1 MSLLFLYIWKCIN
14 AFVFVDFDEYNYD
27 ESFHSSLSIIR
38 RLEEEDVPPIDT
50 TSTPPDSPQSDS
62 NVLRTTFMV
71 YGSILL
77 VGFLLFCDVRRRF
90 PRPYTLRQW
99 IEEIKVRISYSLIIN
114 FFFSDTRT
122 FLNNYVV

>member
-1 MSLLFLYIWKCIN
+1 M
-14 AFVFVDFDEYNYD
+14 FVDFDEYYYDID
-27 ESFHSSLSIIR
+27 ESFHSLSIR
-38 RLEEEDVPPIDT
+38 RLEEDVPPIDT

-99 IEEIKVRISYSLIIN
+99 IEEIKVRIYTL
-114 FFFSDTRT
+114 
-122 FLNNYVV
+122 